1 MKICAKCGK
10 EFPEKIKIDGIWRDL
25 RKRKNCLECSPFG
38 VQTGGRKKIAKE
50 EYGKC
55 LFCGKPLATRYQK
68 KYCSN
73 QCQRDYEYQ
82 EFITKWKK
90 GEVSGTKGDAWIDTS
105 GYIRRYIFEKF
116 DNKCAECGW
125 SRVNPFTGTLPLE
138 IEHIDGDSMNN
149 KEENLTLLCPNCH
162 SLTKTYRGANK
173 GHGTRDIK
181 WISRSGL
188 TTNVDN

>member
-10 EFPEKIKIDGIWRDL
+10 EFPSVIEIDGIRRNLKSRKHCIDCVPFGIKPSNRARL
-25 RKRKNCLECSPFG
+25 RQHAYGNCLCCGAPL
-38 VQTGGRKKIAKE
+38 KAK
-50 EYGKC
+50 G
-55 LFCGKPLATRYQK
+55 K
-68 KYCSN
+68 KYCNN
-73 QCQRDYEYQ
+73 QCQRDYEYK
-82 EFITKWKK
+82 EFIVKWKK
-90 GEVSGTKGDAWIDTS
+90 GEVSGTTGDAWIDTS

-125 SRVNPFTGTLPLE
+125 SKINPFTGTLPLE
-138 IEHIDGDSMNN
+138 IEHIDGDSTNN

-162 SLTKTYRGANK
+162 SLTRTYRGANK

-181 WISRSGL
+181 WISRGGL